1 MVKMK
6 TSEKRK
12 EERSARDAAE
22 RGQGM
27 DLSGEGRRSRDP
39 KRANVVG
46 VDCACPDVG
55 ICKAD
60 LVQCN
65 LCSAGLVPF
74 LFFSLFISG
83 WYCMLLTI
91 LYK

>member
-1 MVKMK
+1 MR
-6 TSEKRK
+6 RK
-12 EERSARDAAE
+12 EGRAARDSAE

-60 LVQCN
+60 LVRCT
-65 LCSAGLVPF
+65 LCSAGLMPF
-74 LFFSLFISG
+74 LFFKRFTSEY
-83 WYCMLLTI
+83 YCMLLTI
-91 LYK
+91 PYK